1 MTEEND
7 RMFEA
12 AHKFKQLNVAEKLN
26 LIPQSE
32 MMAMKVIQKLSGEG
46 KKYGVSEIAKYLS
59 ISPPAISRTIKKLR
73 EKQYVECLTD
83 ETDRRNTYIQISEK
97 GRAALEADSARVR
110 EFMQSALS
118 HLKKEEIDQ
127 FYDLFNK
134 IYDSMKQEL
143 DRLCAGQKLQPH
155 STLESSGKE

>member
-1 MTEEND
+1 VKGGSPLIEETD

-12 AHKFKQLNVAEKLN
+12 AHRFKQLNIAEKMN

-32 MMAMKVIQKLSGEG
+32 MMAMKVIQKLSAEG

-97 GRAALEADSARVR
+97 GYAALEADSAKVR
-110 EFMQSALS
+110 NFMQSALS

-134 IYDSMKQEL
+134 IYVSMKQEL
-143 DRLCAGQKLQPH
+143 DRLDIGHKTQ
-155 STLESSGKE
+155 